1 MEKIC
6 GTVDTIIFA
15 SQDNR
20 FTVLKLSPEKLSTQ
34 ITVTLNGIA
43 PLIGQ
48 LLEIEG
54 EWVKHPKFGQQFKAT
69 TYKTVAPTE
78 ISGIE
83 KFLASGAI
91 NGIGPAMAKKI
102 WRKDFRNNC

>member
-20 FTVLKLSPEKLSTQ
+20 FTVLKLSPRATFSTQ

-54 EWVKHPKFGQQFKAT
+54 EWK
-69 TYKTVAPTE
+69 
-78 ISGIE
+78 
-83 KFLASGAI
+83 
-91 NGIGPAMAKKI
+91 
-102 WRKDFRNNC
+102 

>member
-54 EWVKHPKFGQQFKAT
+54 E
-69 TYKTVAPTE
+69 
-78 ISGIE
+78 
-83 KFLASGAI
+83 
-91 NGIGPAMAKKI
+91 
-102 WRKDFRNNC
+102 

>member
-34 ITVTLNGIA
+34 ITVTLNGMA

-54 EWVKHPKFGQQFKAT
+54 EWVKHLNLGNSLK
-69 TYKTVAPTE
+69 
-78 ISGIE
+78 
-83 KFLASGAI
+83 L
-91 NGIGPAMAKKI
+91 
-102 WRKDFRNNC
+102 

>member
-34 ITVTLNGIA
+34 ITVTLNGMA
-43 PLIGQ
+43 PLIGNYWKSK
-48 LLEIEG
+48 G
-54 EWVKHPKFGQQFKAT
+54 
-69 TYKTVAPTE
+69 
-78 ISGIE
+78 
-83 KFLASGAI
+83 
-91 NGIGPAMAKKI
+91 NG
-102 WRKDFRNNC
+102 

>member
-43 PLIGQ
+43 PLIIPQKGT
-48 LLEIEG
+48 
-54 EWVKHPKFGQQFKAT
+54 K
-69 TYKTVAPTE
+69 
-78 ISGIE
+78 
-83 KFLASGAI
+83 I
-91 NGIGPAMAKKI
+91 ND
-102 WRKDFRNNC
+102 KDK

>member
-34 ITVTLNGIA
+34 ITSITAAG
-43 PLIGQ
+43 GK
-48 LLEIEG
+48 LLYPE
-54 EWVKHPKFGQQFKAT
+54 
-69 TYKTVAPTE
+69 
-78 ISGIE
+78 SGLYE
-83 KFLASGAI
+83 VL
-91 NGIGPAMAKKI
+91 KKNY
-102 WRKDFRNNC
+102 KDFRRYAG